1 VNDERLRLFCA
12 LQLPDE
18 TVGELTAWQAVNLRT
33 RKLDTAG
40 KLDTDKLDTDKLDTG
55 KLRGGGRIV
64 PPANLHVT
72 LAFLGSRPAGEVP
85 AIAGAL
91 RAAAAAAGP
100 IELRPLRYR
109 ETGSVG
115 MIVLKDVTGSATV
128 LAEDLTARLER
139 LGTYRAERKPWLPH
153 VTVLRF
159 NKRAGLTP
167 EVTNIRSIHV
177 VRSALYRS
185 LLGHGSVEH
194 GSVEHGSAE
203 HGSVEHG
210 GARYDVLKTAALGGV
225 DDGS

>member
-1 VNDERLRLFCA
+1 MSDERPRLFCA

-18 TVGELTAWQAVNLRT
+18 TVRELTAWQASSLH
-33 RKLDTAG
+33 
-40 KLDTDKLDTDKLDTG
+40 TG
-55 KLRGGGRIV
+55 NQRGARIA

-72 LAFLGSRPAGEVP
+72 LAFLGPRPAREVP
-85 AIAGAL
+85 AIVGAL

-100 IELRPLRYR
+100 IELRPVRYR

-115 MIVLKDVTGSATV
+115 MIVLKDVTGAATV

-139 LGTYRAERKPWLPH
+139 LGTYRSERRPWLPH

-159 NKRAGLTP
+159 KKRAGLSP

-185 LLGHGSVEH
+185 LLGR
-194 GSVEHGSAE
+194 GSAE
-203 HGSVEHG
+203 YS
-210 GARYDVLKTAALGGV
+210 GARYDALETVALGGR
-225 DDGS
+225 